1 MVCGVDKFNGQNH
14 AEIATIPYIQ
24 KCRNSTVP
32 GCFLFP
38 ERDGIGRLVAFL
50 GCPSLS
56 VVLYNDRKF
65 IVTE

>member
-1 MVCGVDKFNGQNH
+1 MDKTTLRLLQFHTFKNAVIPPFLGV
-14 AEIATIPYIQ
+14 
-24 KCRNSTVP
+24 
-32 GCFLFP
+32 FLFP
-38 ERDGIGRLVAFL
+38 ERDGIGRLAAFL